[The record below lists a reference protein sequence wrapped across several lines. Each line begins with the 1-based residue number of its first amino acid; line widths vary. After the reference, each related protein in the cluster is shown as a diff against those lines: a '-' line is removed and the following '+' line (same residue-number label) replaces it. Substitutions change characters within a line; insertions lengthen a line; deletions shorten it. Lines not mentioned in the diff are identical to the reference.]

1 MYINTLRRK
10 LYVVNLDGGSVSVID
25 LATNQVVKT
34 VPVGGN
40 PNAGYYFRSADK
52 FYSEASS
59 GYIAVI
65 DGVGDTVVAR
75 IPTPGGQ
82 TVLTMTGNEQA
93 SVVFVGMQGGNT
105 GYLFAIA
112 ADADSVI
119 YAHDLGLGAPWAL
132 HYSPE
137 TNRLY
142 CGNAGTNEAVVFS
155 GSGSHVTDTL
165 DVGNYPF
172 AFAAAPIHR
181 RLYLGHLS
189 TSFVYVLRD
198 TVTGITEKGP
208 KVMMAVGAI
217 AATPNPF
224 NRAVSL
230 AGRFGDCPVRIYSP
244 AGELVRIIPP
254 TSIGSLKARAVW
266 DGLGS
271 DGRPVPEGVYLV
283 EVAGRLCKLV
293 KAK

>member
-1 MYINTLRRK
+1 
-10 LYVVNLDGGSVSVID
+10 
-25 LATNQVVKT
+25 
-34 VPVGGN
+34 
-40 PNAGYYFRSADK
+40 
-52 FYSEASS
+52 
-59 GYIAVI
+59 
-65 DGVGDTVVAR
+65 
-75 IPTPGGQ
+75 
-82 TVLTMTGNEQA
+82 
-93 SVVFVGMQGGNT
+93 
-105 GYLFAIA
+105 
-112 ADADSVI
+112 
-119 YAHDLGLGAPWAL
+119 
-132 HYSPE
+132 
-137 TNRLY
+137 
-142 CGNAGTNEAVVFS
+142 
-155 GSGSHVTDTL
+155 
-165 DVGNYPF
+165 
-172 AFAAAPIHR
+172 
-181 RLYLGHLS
+181 
-189 TSFVYVLRD
+189 VYVLRD